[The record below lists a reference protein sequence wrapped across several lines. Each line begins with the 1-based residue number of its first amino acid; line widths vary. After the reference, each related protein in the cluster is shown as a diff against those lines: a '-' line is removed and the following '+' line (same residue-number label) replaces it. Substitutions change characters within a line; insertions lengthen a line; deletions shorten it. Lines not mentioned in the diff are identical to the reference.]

1 MGLDSGMGSPHPP
14 WARPP
19 GPVGIGAAG
28 TAFATLDASR
38 AGLRSYGVTT

>member
-14 WARPP
+14 WP
-19 GPVGIGAAG
+19 GLLVRSGIGAAG

-38 AGLRSYGVTT
+38 VGLRSYGVTT